1 MIKKQFKKGFSLVEL
16 LVVITIM
23 AILSVVAYQAFG
35 GQTASARN
43 ARRTQDL
50 SSIQSA
56 LEIFFIENGN
66 RYPAQLDDGDPNT
79 NTDDLVPKYIS
90 KISKD
95 PYETAPDT
103 FPDYKYGKSGKT
115 YQLGATLET
124 DTGYKAYLI
133 GNAASTLFDGAA
145 TPDNPG
151 GNCSTINYNDGSTGC
166 APYIIW

>member
-1 MIKKQFKKGFSLVEL
+1 MIKKHLKKGFSLVEL

-66 RYPAQLDDGDPNT
+66 RYPAQLDDGDSNT
-79 NTDDLVPKYIS
+79 NTDDLVPKYMS
-90 KISKD
+90 KIPKD
-95 PYETAPDT
+95 PYEIAADT
-103 FPDYKYGKSGKT
+103 FNDYSYTKNSKT

-124 DTGYKAYLI
+124 DTSYKAYVI
-133 GNAASTLFDGAA
+133 GNSSDVL
-145 TPDNPG
+145 PG
-151 GNCSTINYNDGSTGC
+151 VTITAEQACIPNDGSITC
-166 APYIIW
+166 APYSIW